1 MDKAVKPVSDPA
13 VSHNDNADT
22 AHTGTALI
30 RRLEIYRRKIF
41 HPKPFTLFYIRNI
54 SVYVSGLMAVTV
66 CKSRIQI
73 FKTLRFSF

>member
-1 MDKAVKPVSDPA
+1 MDKAVKPVSYPA

-41 HPKPFTLFYIRNI
+41 HPNPFTLFYIR
-54 SVYVSGLMAVTV
+54 L
-66 CKSRIQI
+66 C
-73 FKTLRFSF
+73 LRTHGRHSMQELNTNLQNTSF